1 MCVLY
6 IQHAYMNIYINKC
19 IWFIALKRDF
29 ESCFLSLSM
38 FSGVGFETE
47 IRSEQNSSVCTS
59 SQGHFNDQIYTSN
72 IVQVY
77 KVTWLTRLYQQH
89 ISFLNL
95 NANSFKCFLKKGCV
109 QHNSGSSPTMELAL
123 QETKNRRMVLRPSK
137 WLRNMWRWKAEWWG
151 PLKVSTG
158 WWFRV
163 EGDMYSVWWA
173 CKVIWETLR

>member
-1 MCVLY
+1 MWRNYKKSRILCVLY

-19 IWFIALKRDF
+19 VWFIALKR
-29 ESCFLSLSM
+29 LWVL
-38 FSGVGFETE
+38 FSVLVHVFWCWFETE
-47 IRSEQNSSVCTS
+47 IRWEQNSSVCTS

-123 QETKNRRMVLRPSK
+123 QGTKNREDGT
-137 WLRNMWRWKAEWWG
+137 KA
-151 PLKVSTG
+151 P
-158 WWFRV
+158 
-163 EGDMYSVWWA
+163 
-173 CKVIWETLR
+173 